1 MSAALTYWSPCR
13 CETFPLFQASTFV
26 LVKQVNFSL
35 QLVVDL
41 LPDFGGCEEK
51 LLVFSRQ
58 HATERSLLALLVQND
73 LLPDFGG
80 CEEKLLVF
88 LRQQFIKRLRSFGVS
103 PSSLSHVT
111 PSTLNL
117 R

>member
-1 MSAALTYWSPCR
+1 
-13 CETFPLFQASTFV
+13 
-26 LVKQVNFSL
+26 
-35 QLVVDL
+35 
-41 LPDFGGCEEK
+41 
-51 LLVFSRQ
+51 VFSRQ
-58 HATERSLLALLVQND
+58 QATERRLLASLVQND

-88 LRQQFIKRLRSFGVS
+88 LRQQFIERLRSFGVS